1 MVDNHNFESLDHSQR
16 SKTHKLIS
24 KTHVLIIGAVVITIL
39 LGLPRVQMMMRL
51 EDFGIAD
58 FELRDYIRRISIT
71 LILVL
76 LFLWLNLFINNIRLG
91 RLRISFDKIGHLV
104 LANVVVFCVLQLL
117 TISIF
122 SQRLDLEVGSNAK
135 SVYIWLLA
143 VNVLMMAICMLIGI
157 VYRQVK
163 EKYFMRLTH
172 EALQKENAEA
182 RFANLKEQ
190 INPHFMFNSFSTLNG
205 LIEESP
211 ERAKK
216 FLMNMSDLY
225 RYVLQ
230 SEQSSSVPLD
240 QELKC
245 AQIYGAM
252 VKERFGAAI
261 QINWDVPAASKYKKV
276 VPLSV
281 QMLLENAVKHNNFN
295 LSNPLTIT
303 IHANG
308 AFLEV
313 KNNLR
318 PRKIENSHSL
328 GLYNLNQRY
337 YYLSNKEI
345 VIQNKNEVFSVK
357 IPLLA

>member
-1 MVDNHNFESLDHSQR
+1 MDHLQR
-16 SKTHKLIS
+16 NKTHKLIS
-24 KTHVLIIGAVVITIL
+24 KTHILILGALVITIL

-104 LANVVVFCVLQLL
+104 LANVVIFGILQLL
-117 TISIF
+117 TIGIF
-122 SQRLDLEVGSNAK
+122 NQRLDLEVGSNAK

-143 VNVLMMAICMLIGI
+143 VNVLMMGICMLIGI

-190 INPHFMFNSFSTLNG
+190 VNPHFMFNSFSTLNG

-240 QELKC
+240 QELAC

-252 VKERFGAAI
+252 VKERFGEAI
-261 QINWDVPAASKYKKV
+261 RISWEDIPAASKHKKV

-281 QMLLENAVKHNNFN
+281 QMLLENAVKHNNFD

-303 IHANG
+303 IYANG

-318 PRKIENSHSL
+318 PRKIENSHSF

-337 YYLSNKEI
+337 YYLSNNEI
-345 VIQNKNEVFSVK
+345 IIRNTNEVFSVK

>member
-58 FELRDYIRRISIT
+58 FEVKDYVRRIGLT
-71 LILVL
+71 LFLVL
-76 LFLWLNLFINNIRLG
+76 LFLWLNLFINNIKLG
-91 RLRISFDKIGHLV
+91 RLRISFDKTWHLV
-104 LANVVVFCVLQLL
+104 LANVVIFSTLQLL
-117 TISIF
+117 MIGIF
-122 SQRLDLEVGSNAK
+122 NQRLDPEVGSNAI

-143 VNVLMMAICMLIGI
+143 INVLMVAICILIGI
-157 VYRQVK
+157 AYRQVK
-163 EKYFMRLTH
+163 EKYFMSLTH

-230 SEQSSSVPLD
+230 SEQSSSVLLD

-252 VKERFGAAI
+252 MKERFGIAI
-261 QINWDVPAASKYKKV
+261 QIHWDVPVILKQKKV

-281 QMLLENAVKHNNFN
+281 QMLLENAVKHNNFDH
-295 LSNPLTIT
+295 SNPLTIT
-303 IHANG
+303 IHANEG
-308 AFLEV
+308 FLEV

-318 PRKIENSHSL
+318 PRNIEKSHSM

-345 VIQNKNEVFSVK
+345 IIQSKNEIFSVK